1 MENRFL
7 EQTNGHRAKIAY
19 FSMEVGITQEIPT
32 YSGGLGILA
41 GDTLKSCAD
50 LQLPVI
56 GITLF
61 HEKGYFF
68 QTLDEK
74 GNQNEKPVK
83 WDPTSHQ
90 LELLPFKV
98 SVTID
103 QREVT
108 IQAWRYTLNGLSGS
122 QVPIYFLDTGLPENE
137 PPDQGITAHLY
148 GGDTEYRLKQ
158 EIILGIG
165 GIRMLREIGYKDLH
179 TFHMNEGHASLLTL
193 ELLREGRKRA
203 EEVWIEEA
211 QWDIHQVKDLCVFTT
226 HTPVPA
232 GHDRFSYDLVK
243 KLLGRKSEDR
253 LSDSEEYWWINDLP
267 IKMVQKLA
275 GEEDFHM
282 TLLALNLSRYA
293 NGVAKKHGE
302 TSKRLFPTHKIDS
315 ITNGV
320 HTFTWT
326 SAPFKKLF
334 DNFIPGWTNDPFL
347 LRHTISI
354 PPHAIWEAHQECK
367 KRLCDIVKQKTE
379 VQLDPN
385 RFTIGFARRAT
396 AYKRA
401 DLLFHDIERLREIS
415 KKGGGIQLVFAGKAH
430 PKDEPGK
437 DLIRTIFHHIE
448 SLKEDISAVYLK
460 NYDIYLGGLLTS
472 GVDVWL
478 NTPLRPHE
486 ASGTSGMKSA
496 LNGVLNFSILDGW
509 WIEGHREGITGW
521 SIGTPPTEETL
532 QEDTREG
539 DAADLYY
546 KLEEIIL
553 PKYYSDQNGWIEM
566 MKNALSLNSSFFSTH
581 RMMLQYVTSAYLKK
595 IT

>member
-1 MENRFL
+1 
-7 EQTNGHRAKIAY
+7 
-19 FSMEVGITQEIPT
+19 
-32 YSGGLGILA
+32 
-41 GDTLKSCAD
+41 
-50 LQLPVI
+50 
-56 GITLF
+56 
-61 HEKGYFF
+61 
-68 QTLDEK
+68 
-74 GNQNEKPVK
+74 
-83 WDPTSHQ
+83 
-90 LELLPFKV
+90 
-98 SVTID
+98 
-103 QREVT
+103 
-108 IQAWRYTLNGLSGS
+108 
-122 QVPIYFLDTGLPENE
+122 
-137 PPDQGITAHLY
+137 
-148 GGDTEYRLKQ
+148 
-158 EIILGIG
+158 
-165 GIRMLREIGYKDLH
+165 
-179 TFHMNEGHASLLTL
+179 MNEGHASLLTL